1 MIDTLPLLPDHN
13 DDQFDSRYRIV
24 QVAAQRA
31 KQIMRSGKQSE
42 TSKYAKETS
51 MALEEVLRGDVAY
64 LMGKDAQEAIRDAK
78 RSIGPEF
85 DHSLLIEGD
94 EDAKEIQK
102 QLSVYIDDTPK
113 VAEPAEETDTTSVT
127 ETIDTTSVTETTE
140 PTK

>member
-1 MIDTLPLLPDHN
+1 MIDTLPLLPDN
-13 DDQFDSRYRIV
+13 NSNQFDSRYRVV

-64 LMGKDAQEAIRDAK
+64 LIGEDAREAIRVAT
-78 RSIGPEF
+78 RSVGPEF
-85 DHSLLIEGD
+85 DQSLLIEGD

-113 VAEPAEETDTTSVT
+113 VAEPAEATDTTSVT
-127 ETIDTTSVTETTE
+127 KATESTT
-140 PTK
+140 

>member
-1 MIDTLPLLPDHN
+1 MIDTLPLLPDDN
-13 DDQFDSRYRIV
+13 SGQFDSRYRVVLI
-24 QVAAQRA
+24 ASQRA

-51 MALEEVLRGDVAY
+51 IALEEVLRGDVAY
-64 LMGKDAQEAIRDAK
+64 LIGEDAREAIRDAK

-113 VAEPAEETDTTSVT
+113 ATAPAEA
-127 ETIDTTSVTETTE
+127 TETTSATE
-140 PTK
+140 ATKSTK